1 MKIKASLTRAR
12 KEHSIIRHCEP
23 TKPSSEVGVAIH
35 SFVKSADKGYL
46 KYFFGILHDLVDC
59 HVASV
64 AYSARAPRNDV
75 LYRLLQL
82 SLESFGGQV
91 RRCAGTFLI
100 LACVFWATPAQA
112 LKIDRVILST
122 NNSHD
127 YIQFW
132 PLIAKVWKEKMGI
145 QPTLALIGDDDVQVD
160 TSLGDVVRF
169 KPIPG
174 VPTWFYAQIVR
185 LLFPAYYPNDICMIS
200 DIDMLPLNR
209 NYFEQSMEFITD
221 PAALVIFRDKSA
233 PDRYPMCYIVGRGAT
248 FQELFN
254 LENLDQI
261 PNRVAEWFKLG
272 LDWYTDETVL
282 YRAITNWSKY
292 HTHVAKLGYGDE
304 QETDRICR
312 SKWQYDLDRL
322 RSGGYVDAHL
332 PRPYCKH
339 VAEIEQLA
347 RDAGLLDGDVNL

>member
-1 MKIKASLTRAR
+1 MRVKMA
-12 KEHSIIRHCEP
+12 IRHREP
-23 TKPSSEVGVAIH
+23 LVGVAI
-35 SFVKSADKGYL
+35 YL
-46 KYFFGILHDLVDC
+46 KKVTSRLPRRQNWLLAMT
-59 HVASV
+59 VAALWV
-64 AYSARAPRNDV
+64 VPV
-75 LYRLLQL
+75 
-82 SLESFGGQV
+82 
-91 RRCAGTFLI
+91 
-100 LACVFWATPAQA
+100 QA

-122 NNSHD
+122 NVSHD

-145 QPTLALIGDDDVQVD
+145 QPTLALIGDEDVQVD
-160 TSLGDVVRF
+160 ESLGDVVRF
-169 KPIPG
+169 KPIEG

-185 LLFPAYYPNDICMIS
+185 LLFPAYFPNDICMIS

-233 PDRYPMCYIVGRGAT
+233 SDRYPMCYIAGRGLT

-254 LENLDQI
+254 LESLDQI
-261 PNRVAEWFKLG
+261 PNRVTEWFKLG

-304 QETDRICR
+304 QEADRICR
-312 SKWQYDLDRL
+312 SKWQYDLDTL

-347 RDAGLLDGDVNL
+347 RDAGLLDGDVSL